1 MNLEAGRSILIVEDE
16 RIVARDLQQ
25 TLREL
30 GYDAFAIASS
40 SDEAVLRASER
51 CPDLVLMDIRIE
63 GQRDGVETAEILRS
77 QFGVPVIYLT
87 AHADDATLKRAM
99 RSEPHG
105 YLLKPVKTAEL
116 RSSIEVS
123 LHKHKMEKRL
133 RERERWF
140 ATTLHSIADAVIAVD
155 LAGRVTFMNPP
166 AEALTGTSAASALGR
181 PAREVLQLKDG
192 DGMPYEQTPL
202 ATALREKRQVALQEA
217 SLVNL
222 ATGAQ
227 RLIADSA
234 APVIDAGQTL
244 GAVMVFRDVTEQR
257 SLQKQLE
264 ISDRLA
270 SLGTMAAGVAHEI
283 NNPLA
288 VVLGTT
294 GVLVEEVAK
303 HRAELPPSALSPQAT
318 SRLDDI
324 GLALNDVLSAAE
336 RISHIVSDLRAFSR
350 PMPPSSGLMNVVGC
364 LEWAIRTT
372 AHELHQRARLIKQFG
387 PIPEVRGDETRLSQV
402 LINLLINA
410 AHAIP
415 SGDAEHHTITISAR
429 TDAQGWL
436 VIEVSDT
443 GTGIAKE
450 HIGRI
455 FEPFFTTKPVGV
467 GTGLGLSIC
476 HGIVSSLGGQL
487 RVESQPGEG
496 SLFQVRLPAALPEQ
510 TPQNNEPAPQ
520 TLAPPER
527 QARVLVIDDEDIVLR
542 VIARVLRDQHV
553 VCAHSAQEALSLLD
567 HGQRFDIILA
577 DLLMP
582 TMTGMDFYEILL
594 GRDPDLA
601 QRVVFLTG
609 GAVTARARDF
619 LQSVPNLR
627 LDKPF
632 GASALRAIVQHTLGE
647 GASPAA

>member
-1 MNLEAGRSILIVEDE
+1 MNLGAARSILIVEDE

-40 SDEAVLRASER
+40 SDEAVMRASER
-51 CPDLVLMDIRIE
+51 CPDLVLMDIRIA
-63 GQRDGVETAEILRS
+63 GQRDGIETAEILRR
-77 QFGVPVIYLT
+77 QFAAPIIYLT
-87 AHADDATLKRAM
+87 AHADEATLARAM
-99 RSEPHG
+99 QSEPHG

-116 RSSIEVS
+116 RSAIEVC
-123 LHKHKMEKRL
+123 LHKHAMEKRL

-140 ATTLHSIADAVIAVD
+140 STTLHSIADAVIAVD
-155 LAGRVTFMNPP
+155 LAGKVTFMNPP
-166 AEALTGTSAASALGR
+166 AEALIGTSAANAIGR
-181 PAREVLQLKDG
+181 LARDVLKLKDG
-192 DGMPYEQTPL
+192 DGVPYEQTPL
-202 ATALREKRQVALQEA
+202 ATALQENRPVALQEA
-217 SLVNL
+217 SLLNL

-234 APVIDAGQTL
+234 APVIDAGHTL

-257 SLQKQLE
+257 TLQNQLE
-264 ISDRLA
+264 VNDRLA

-294 GVLVEEVAK
+294 GVLVEELAK
-303 HRAELPPSALSPQAT
+303 HRAELAPNALSTQAAA
-318 SRLDDI
+318 RLDDFAS
-324 GLALNDVLSAAE
+324 ALTDVLTAAE
-336 RISHIVSDLRAFSR
+336 RISHIVSDLRSFSR
-350 PMPPSSGLMNVVGC
+350 PMAPRSGVMNVVGC
-364 LEWAIRTT
+364 LDWAIRTT
-372 AHELHQRARLIKQFG
+372 AHELYQRARLVQQIG
-387 PIPEVRGDETRLSQV
+387 PMPDVQGDDSRLSQV

-415 SGDAEHHTITISAR
+415 AGDAEHHTITVSTR

-443 GTGIAKE
+443 GTGISKE

-455 FEPFFTTKPVGV
+455 FEPFFTTKAVGV

-476 HGIVSSLGGQL
+476 HGIISSLGGQL
-487 RVESQPGEG
+487 HVESQPGEG
-496 SLFQVRLPAALPEQ
+496 TRFRMRLPAVLPE
-510 TPQNNEPAPQ
+510 PASPSDESAPQ
-520 TLAPPER
+520 TPPSQ
-527 QARVLVIDDEDIVLR
+527 QARVLIVDDEDIVLR
-542 VIARVLRDQHV
+542 VIARVLRDHRI
-553 VCAHSAQEALSLLD
+553 VCAHSAQEALALLEQ
-567 HGQRFDIILA
+567 GQRFDIILT

-582 TMTGMDFYEILL
+582 TMTGMDFYEVLL

-601 QRVVFLTG
+601 KRVVFLTG
-609 GAVTARARDF
+609 GAVTPNARDF
-619 LQSVPNLR
+619 LSSVSNQR

-632 GASALRAIVQHTLGE
+632 GALELRTIVQSMVGE
-647 GASPAA
+647 GVSPAA